1 VNDFVLDASALL
13 ALVHGEPGAERVR
26 AVLGRAVISAINL
39 AEVVGRLSERGGAAP
54 DIRRALDR
62 LHLTVLPVDKDL
74 GYAAGFLRSTTR
86 RLGLSLGDRICLA
99 LAARLGATA
108 LTADRAWSRLGTD
121 VRIEL
126 LRPS

>member
-1 VNDFVLDASALL
+1 MNDFVLDASALL

-26 AVLGRAVISAINL
+26 TVLGRAVISSAT
-39 AEVVGRLSERGGAAP
+39 GP
-54 DIRRALDR
+54 
-62 LHLTVLPVDKDL
+62 
-74 GYAAGFLRSTTR
+74 
-86 RLGLSLGDRICLA
+86 LA

-108 LTADRAWSRLGTD
+108 LTADRAWSGLGTV